1 MPKPPGK
8 ESEMRRNY
16 MVIIDWTDGGVDD
29 SDDLVVFA
37 ASPAKAIE
45 LARAIWSATK
55 GAEWPSCRIS
65 KVWILTKRMMRSFV

>member
-1 MPKPPGK
+1 
-8 ESEMRRNY
+8 MRRKY
-16 MVIIDWTDGGVDD
+16 TVIVEWTDHDVDD
-29 SDDLVVFA
+29 ADELVVFA

-65 KVWILTKRMMRSFV
+65 KVWILTKRMMRSFA